1 MPKRKQGFSYFQ
13 NSSEYLDLDAS
24 TYYDLLATE
33 LISMVEDKT
42 LLVIDKNTCIQFHE
56 METSQS
62 VYLTFIHNTNK
73 KPASIYIKYDFDS
86 VLYVYFSDDS
96 KPDIYGRAYF
106 YLHHWYVQHRTRPCF
121 RKWIEIAL
129 KNMTK
134 NDHKRD
140 FSERCKN
147 EFEKYI
153 QTCIKEETKK
163 AVERVLGPR
172 YRKLTAAQL
181 KRQASRGNDQG

>member
-42 LLVIDKNTCIQFHE
+42 LLVIDKNTCIKIRE
-56 METSQS
+56 MDTSQS
-62 VYLTFIHNTNK
+62 VELTFINNGDR
-73 KPASIYIKYDFDS
+73 KPASIYIEYHYNS
-86 VLYVYFSDDS
+86 VLYVHFSDDS
-96 KPDIYGRAYF
+96 KPPMYGRTYF
-106 YLHHWYVQHRTRPCF
+106 YLYHWYVRHRTRPCF

-140 FSERCKN
+140 FNECCKN
-147 EFEKYI
+147 KFEKYI
-153 QTCIKEETKK
+153 QTCINEETKK

-172 YRKLTAAQL
+172 YKKPTAPQL
-181 KRQASRGNDQG
+181 KRQHE